1 MSLWF
6 SNIYPCRDVYK
17 HNLTPTYKT
26 PQLASASFT
35 KGKYEKSLEHSAAQF
50 SDFWWFYL
58 KADIQPFFFF
68 LSLILC
74 PGRRKKEKEKREK
87 LKYHWISLKFPFCWF
102 IFLAAILASLMA
114 QRVKNL
120 PAMQKTQ
127 QMGFDPWIQQILWRR
142 KWLPTPV
149 FLPENS
155 HGQRSLVAFSLWGCK
170 RVRHDW
176 VYTLIFI
183 SPLTLPYFTSFLCFP
198 GLIIS
203 LKLNE
208 YSMYAG

>member
-1 MSLWF
+1 MCINTTSHLH
-6 SNIYPCRDVYK
+6 IK
-17 HNLTPTYKT
+17 HPNW
-26 PQLASASFT
+26 PQLLLQ
-35 KGKYEKSLEHSAAQF
+35 KGSKKRAWNILLPNSQIFDDSIWRLISSL
-50 SDFWWFYL
+50 
-58 KADIQPFFFF
+58 FFFF

-87 LKYHWISLKFPFCWF
+87 LKYHWILLKFPFCWF

-155 HGQRSLVAFSLWGCK
+155 HGQRGLVAFSLWGCK

-208 YSMYAG
+208 YSMYAS